1 MTATETEAKAVAEE
15 KRAAV
20 LVVQMTV
27 AGLDIG
33 GVEVERKAKAVG
45 TSVAVAEQPS
55 QGRLTAVVEAAAKGA
70 EPKYAEQLRQLGLRL
85 HLETESNQQ
94 ALGQRMKVFSGGVR
108 EVAEVRVAAANP
120 FLSCCVRQVRVDG
133 WCVIMIV
140 CRRPLVEKTEGPC
153 NRE

>member
-1 MTATETEAKAVAEE
+1 MAATETEAKAVAEE

-20 LVVQMTV
+20 LVMQMTV

-45 TSVAVAEQPS
+45 TSVAVAEQPR

-85 HLETESNQQ
+85 HLNAWKGTENIPKNQ
-94 ALGQRMKVFSGGVR
+94 K
-108 EVAEVRVAAANP
+108 
-120 FLSCCVRQVRVDG
+120 
-133 WCVIMIV
+133 
-140 CRRPLVEKTEGPC
+140 
-153 NRE
+153 

>member
-1 MTATETEAKAVAEE
+1 
-15 KRAAV
+15 
-20 LVVQMTV
+20 MTV

-45 TSVAVAEQPS
+45 TSVAMAEQPS

-94 ALGQRMKVFSGGVR
+94 ALGQRMKVFTGGVR
-108 EVAEVRVAAANP
+108 AVAEVRVAAANP
-120 FLSCCVRQVRVDG
+120 FLS
-133 WCVIMIV
+133 
-140 CRRPLVEKTEGPC
+140 
-153 NRE
+153 